1 MPRGRPKGSKNKIK
15 TDKVVKTVKTVKTV
29 EPAKN
34 NKKTKIIDHKAYRTY
49 VLVQKCHLSERHGY
63 QEEFLYL
70 FGKDED
76 LAIIKEG
83 NAHPGDFL
91 RIKNFIS
98 VPKGRGKSI
107 KKIFHD
113 NREFKEYL
121 KEIEGEIISS

>member
-1 MPRGRPKGSKNKIK
+1 MPRGRPRGSKNKTIK
-15 TDKVVKTVKTVKTV
+15 DVVNATAKTNIEDNSKKNKV
-29 EPAKN
+29 
-34 NKKTKIIDHKAYRTY
+34 IDHKSYRTY
-49 VLVQKCHLSERHGY
+49 VLIQKCHLSDAHGY
-63 QEEFLYL
+63 QEPHNNLYL

-107 KKIFHD
+107 RKVFYD
-113 NREFKEYL
+113 NKEFKEYL